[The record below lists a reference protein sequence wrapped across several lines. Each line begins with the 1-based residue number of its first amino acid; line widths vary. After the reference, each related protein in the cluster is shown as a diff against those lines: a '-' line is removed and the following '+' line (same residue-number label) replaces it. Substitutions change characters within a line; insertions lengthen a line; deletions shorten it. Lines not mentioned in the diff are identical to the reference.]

1 MLWRMKCEELLT
13 YLGVRIR
20 TVRKAKRM
28 TQERLAELADLN
40 LSYLSEV
47 ERGLANVSL
56 CITNQIA
63 NALGVCVADLLEE
76 PPGDGASV
84 DFLALRQKVETLD
97 KYEQVLFMET
107 ANGIVNGL
115 LKAGKL
121 LPLK

>member
-13 YLGVRIR
+13 YLGGRIR
-20 TVRKAKRM
+20 TVRKAKRI

-56 CITNQIA
+56 CVVNQIA
-63 NALGVCVADLLEE
+63 NALGVSVAELLEG
-76 PPGDGASV
+76 PQRDGATV
-84 DFLALRQKVETLD
+84 DFLALRQKVESLD
-97 KYEQVLFMET
+97 VYEQVLFMET

-115 LKAGKL
+115 CKAGKMRQG
-121 LPLK
+121 